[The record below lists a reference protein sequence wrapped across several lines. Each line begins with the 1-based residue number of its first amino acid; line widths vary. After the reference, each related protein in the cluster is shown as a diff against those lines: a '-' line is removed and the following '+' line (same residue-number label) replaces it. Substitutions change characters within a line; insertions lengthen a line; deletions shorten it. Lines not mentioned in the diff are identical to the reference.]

1 MATPAKTPP
10 VPPTIPDYL
19 LAKPGAAAAAA
30 RNVPTTTT
38 TTVPQNVG
46 TQTNITTNTVP
57 DYLLGKPQ
65 GQTGTAGSTL
75 PVRPVTRNIADA
87 ELRGAQRDLRQAMR
101 AAGRSGVS
109 EQTVENIVEQKEP
122 NVGLKVLGAVL
133 NTPIVKYG
141 VLKPL
146 EVLDVGRRAVVGALS
161 DEVSVLEAIKDP
173 TLSSK
178 DAFNINTGNKVL
190 DWTLGF
196 ATDVIL
202 DPVTYATFGTGG
214 FVKAAAG
221 GLAREG
227 AMVTT
232 KGIARTAIKEAGE
245 AAVRQA
251 DEAARFA
258 GQALSRAE
266 AKTIREAAE
275 AAARETEELL
285 VKAAPKAG
293 TPGAAAVEAAEK
305 AQRVGPRRVIG
316 ARSREELAQGARE
329 IRDIAVQ
336 SGNDYVAKTL
346 TDDVIGDLAT
356 RGYSAA
362 RGDVARALGL
372 RGGIRWGVGPA
383 KVILPGTERIAD
395 TFGQVFTAIRIGA
408 KTPLTD
414 LPYLRNSLAFINKG
428 FVGTRLGNAVL
439 RNTTP
444 IGEGGL
450 FGSEDI
456 LRMRT
461 ALRSGKVSGRELTGA
476 EANDFV
482 KLLAQDRAYRGL
494 KAAAQTDATQL
505 LRPLYASREFN
516 KYANSVT
523 DLIDN
528 PVIGE
533 RLATMTAADA
543 SAALGRTVD
552 EAELQL
558 AKDIRK
564 VGDEFYARANDIYQR
579 GQLMAGRTPEQLQ
592 ELPKNR
598 AWFPHTLSEK
608 AGRALADNKIA
619 AETLGELGVD
629 RTFALAGSNLRQLKV
644 GSIWFGKKLTQ
655 ADINGGVKRLNE
667 IARPT
672 LGYDFFETNAQ
683 RAFEQY
689 AKGWARDTSYSN
701 FLYNMSLATE
711 ARRGLTDT
719 PLGQVA
725 EALGGGLFK
734 GKGFEGDVTQE
745 ATKLLTGVKA
755 PKKIESFIE
764 SLNDVLSPSR
774 VAALDAVPAA
784 RKELENVAVELAA
797 LREGIEKSKR
807 EGALLFSDTLN
818 QTFNDLE
825 QRIFDLRRIAPEGSL
840 PPGYGSAIS
849 SEANALLQSLKN
861 EADGLRLVV
870 SDIDPKKWANTVPI
884 FLDSANRFLQIN
896 AINYPGLIGSPELT
910 ELLQNVKR
918 LEDPVVARAMQKTLG
933 PVTQMFKGWVTA
945 TPGFHTRNG
954 LSNTFFLFS
963 AGANPVNIA
972 QASRIYNAYTKFL
985 KRQGLYTKV
994 TPEGK
999 IVREGVLG
1007 PPAAARGAREA
1018 AAAPPEVFENKTILD
1033 FLASKEAEG
1042 LGLDRSVDETNT
1054 LVDILTQVPT
1064 AGYGQIGDVFEGTG
1078 RLGIRGTQV
1087 TGDGLAATLSRGA
1100 GKPLGWSRSLGNKIE
1115 TWSRFALLYDGVKQ
1129 GLSPEAS
1136 AARASKYLIDYSDL
1150 SRADQVIKQFIPF
1163 WMWTSRSFPLILES
1177 SWANPR
1183 AYAVW
1188 NNLTRNMRDEEAEAG
1203 QTRPSYLLP
1212 AIPVGGNVLF
1222 NPDFGFQRREE
1233 GFANITDPRS
1243 ILAGLTPALRAPLE
1257 AALNQEF
1264 RTGEQLYSPYYQ
1276 RETPQLNPF
1285 KPEFGLGAG
1294 GNYIAGELLPQ
1305 LSALGRLGNVATAGA
1320 QDPLTAA
1327 LALIGAG
1334 AGGYIGGPAGAL
1346 LGSTAGTAAGI
1357 AGQGVAGQVP
1367 APAALESLALAL
1379 QNLPGVGKPSYI
1391 QEEQGPLTREESR
1404 QRLLSFFGIPV
1415 TQLQPWQQTA
1425 AIKQIIE
1432 RLEQETTRAKEER
1445 EKQRRNK

>member
-19 LAKPGAAAAAA
+19 LTKPGAAATAA
-30 RNVPTTTT
+30 RNATTTT

-65 GQTGTAGSTL
+65 GQTQTATTGSTL
-75 PVRPVTRNIADA
+75 PIRPANQNIIDA
-87 ELRGAQRDLRQAMR
+87 ELRAANRDLKQAVR
-101 AAGRSGVS
+101 LANRSGVPG
-109 EQTVENIVEQKEP
+109 QTVENITQQKEP

-133 NTPIVKYG
+133 NTPIIKYG

-146 EVLDVGRRAVVGALS
+146 EVLDIGRRGIVGALS

-173 TLSSK
+173 MLSSK
-178 DAFNINTGNKVL
+178 DAFNYNTGNKVL

-196 ATDVIL
+196 ATDVLL

-214 FVKAAAG
+214 FIKSVAG
-221 GLAREG
+221 GLAKEG
-227 AMVTT
+227 ALITT
-232 KGIARTAIKEAGE
+232 KGITRRVIKEAGE
-245 AAVRQA
+245 AAVKQA
-251 DEAARFA
+251 DEGARFA
-258 GQALSRAE
+258 GQVLDDVERA
-266 AKTIREAAE
+266 TIRKTAEKAAK
-275 AAARETEELL
+275 ETEDLI
-285 VKAAPKAG
+285 VKAAPKPG
-293 TPGAAAVEAAEK
+293 TPGALAIEAAEK
-305 AQRVGPRRVIG
+305 SARVGPRRVIG

-329 IRDIAVQ
+329 VRDIAVQ
-336 SGNDYVAKTL
+336 SGNDFVAKTL
-346 TDDVIGDLAT
+346 SDDVIGDLAT
-356 RGYSAA
+356 RGYSAV

-372 RGGIRWGVGPA
+372 RGGIRFGVG
-383 KVILPGTERIAD
+383 KNKYTKFIIPGTERIAD
-395 TFGQVFTAIRIGA
+395 TFGQALTGIRIGA

-428 FVGTRLGNAVL
+428 FVGSRYGNAIL

-450 FGSEDI
+450 FGSDDI

-461 ALRSGKVSGRELTGA
+461 ALRSGKINGKELTGV

-482 KLLAQDRAYRGL
+482 KLLAEDRAYRGL
-494 KAAAQTDATQL
+494 NAAALTDAQQL
-505 LRPLYASREFN
+505 VRPLLASGNLN

-523 DLIDN
+523 DLVDN

-533 RLATMTAADA
+533 SLARLTAAEA
-543 SAALGRTVD
+543 TSILGRTVD

-558 AKDIRK
+558 AKEIRV

-598 AWFPHTLSEK
+598 AWFPHTMTEK
-608 AGRALADNKIA
+608 ASRAVANNKVS
-619 AETLGELGVD
+619 AETLAELGVD

-655 ADINGGVKRLNE
+655 KDINGGVKALNK

-672 LGYDFFETNAQ
+672 LGFDFFETNAA

-689 AKGWARDTSYSN
+689 GKGWARDTSYSN

-711 ARRGLTDT
+711 ARRGLTNT
-719 PLGQVA
+719 PLGQTA
-725 EALGGGLFK
+725 EELGGGLFV

-745 ATKLLTGVKA
+745 ATKLLKGVAK

-764 SLNDVLSPSR
+764 SLNDVLSPSK

-784 RKELENVAVELAA
+784 RKELENVAVELAV
-797 LREGIEKSKR
+797 LREGIEKSKT
-807 EGALLFSDTLN
+807 EGKLLFSDSLN

-825 QRIFDLRRIAPEGSL
+825 QRIFDLQRIAPEGSL
-840 PPGYGSAIS
+840 PPGYGSAMS
-849 SEANALLQSLKN
+849 SEANALMQSLKN

-884 FLDSANRFLQIN
+884 FMDTANRFLQLN
-896 AINYPGLIGSPELT
+896 AINYPGLIGSPEIT

-918 LEDPVVARAMQKTLG
+918 LEDPVVARGMQNTLG
-933 PVTQMFKGWVTA
+933 PVTNMFKGWVTA

-963 AGANPVNIA
+963 AGANPINIA
-972 QASRIYNAYTKFL
+972 QAARIYKAYTKFL
-985 KRQGLYTKV
+985 KRQGLYNKV

-999 IVREGVLG
+999 IVSEGVIG
-1007 PPAAARGAREA
+1007 PPSGSKARKLTFEA
-1018 AAAPPEVFENKTILD
+1018 PVEVFQNKTTLD
-1033 FLASKEAEG
+1033 FLASKEAAG
-1042 LGLDRSVDETNT
+1042 LGLDRNANAIET
-1054 LVDILTQVPT
+1054 LVDIFTKTGPV
-1064 AGYGQIGDVFEGTG
+1064 GFGQTGDIFSGSG
-1078 RLGIRGTQV
+1078 RLGITGREV

-1100 GKPLGWSRSLGNKIE
+1100 GKPLGWSRKLGNTVE
-1115 TWSRFALLYDGVKQ
+1115 TWSRFALLWDGAKQ

-1136 AARASKYLIDYSDL
+1136 AARVSKYLIDYSDL

-1163 WMWTSRSFPLILES
+1163 WMWASRSFPLILES

-1188 NNLTRNMRDEEAEAG
+1188 NNVTRNMRDEEADAG
-1203 QTRPSYLLP
+1203 MTRPSYLR
-1212 AIPVGGNVLF
+1212 AAVPVGGTTLF
-1222 NPDFGFQRREE
+1222 NPDFGFQRSEE
-1233 GFANITDPRS
+1233 GVANLTDPRS
-1243 ILAGLTPALRAPLE
+1243 ILAGLTPVLRAPIE
-1257 AALNQEF
+1257 AALNKDF

-1276 RETPQLNPF
+1276 
-1285 KPEFGLGAG
+1285 G
-1294 GNYIAGELLPQ
+1294 GTSAQAQYIGKSLLPQ
-1305 LSALGRLGNVATAGA
+1305 LGALGRLGNVG
-1320 QDPLTAA
+1320 
-1327 LALIGAG
+1327 IGATQA
-1334 AGGYIGGPAGAL
+1334 AGQAAGAL
-1346 LGSTAGTAAGI
+1346 GQEDIQAVLEQIAQAPQTKLPESVRGALGI
-1357 AGQGVAGQVP
+1357 
-1367 APAALESLALAL
+1367 
-1379 QNLPGVGKPSYI
+1379 GKPAYI
-1391 QEEQGPLTREESR
+1391 QDEQGTLTPEESR

-1415 TQLQPWQQTA
+1415 QQLQPWQQVA
-1425 AIKQIIE
+1425 AIKQILQ
-1432 RLEQETTRAKEER
+1432 RLEEETTRAKEQK

>member
-1 MATPAKTPP
+1 MATPSKTPP
-10 VPPTIPDYL
+10 IPLPDWDTVVTKTPTVNPTVPKSVT
-19 LAKPGAAAAAA
+19 
-30 RNVPTTTT
+30 VPTTVPKTTGPALPDWDTGGTT
-38 TTVPQNVG
+38 TPA
-46 TQTNITTNTVP
+46 
-57 DYLLGKPQ
+57 
-65 GQTGTAGSTL
+65 AGSTL

-87 ELRGAQRDLRQAMR
+87 ELRGAQRDLNQARR
-101 AAGRSGVS
+101 AAERSGVS
-109 EQTVENIVEQKEP
+109 GQTVENIVEQKEP

-133 NTPIVKYG
+133 NTPIIKYG

-146 EVLDVGRRAVVGALS
+146 EVLDIGRRGIVGALS

-173 TLSSK
+173 MLSSK

-196 ATDVIL
+196 ATDILL

-214 FVKAAAG
+214 FIKSVAG
-221 GLAREG
+221 GLAKEG

-232 KGIARTAIKEAGE
+232 RGIARTVIKEAGE
-245 AAVRQA
+245 AAVKQA
-251 DEAARFA
+251 DDAARFA
-258 GQALSRAE
+258 GQALDDVQRA
-266 AKTIREAAE
+266 TIRETAE
-275 AAARETEELL
+275 AAAKETEDLI
-285 VKAAPKAG
+285 VKAAPKPG
-293 TPGAAAVEAAEK
+293 TPGAAAIEAAEK

-329 IRDIAVQ
+329 VRDIAVQ
-336 SGNDYVAKTL
+336 SGNDFVAKTL

-383 KVILPGTERIAD
+383 KVIIPGTERIAD
-395 TFGQVFTAIRIGA
+395 TFGQVFTGLRVGA

-414 LPYLRNSLAFINKG
+414 LPYLRNSLALINKG

-450 FGSEDI
+450 FGSDDI

-461 ALRSGKVSGRELTGA
+461 SLRSGKVGGREITGA

-482 KLLAQDRAYRGL
+482 KLLAEDRAYRGL
-494 KAAAQTDATQL
+494 KAAAQTDANQL

-523 DLIDN
+523 DLVDN

-533 RLATMTAADA
+533 NLATITAADA
-543 SAALGRTVD
+543 SRVLGRTVD
-552 EAELQL
+552 EAELKL
-558 AKDIRK
+558 AQDIRK

-608 AGRALADNKIA
+608 AGRALADNKIS
-619 AETLGELGVD
+619 AETLAELGVD

-644 GSIWFGKKLTQ
+644 GSPWFGKKLTQ
-655 ADINGGVKRLNE
+655 ADINGGVKALNA

-672 LGYDFFETNAQ
+672 LGFDFFETNAQ

-719 PLGQVA
+719 PLGQTA
-725 EALGGGLFK
+725 EALGGGLFA

-745 ATKLLTGVKA
+745 ATRLLTGVKG

-807 EGALLFSDTLN
+807 EGTLLFSDSLN

-825 QRIFDLRRIAPEGSL
+825 QRIFDLQRIAPEGSL
-840 PPGYGSAIS
+840 PPGYGSAMS
-849 SEANALLQSLKN
+849 SEANALMQSLKN

-918 LEDPVVARAMQKTLG
+918 LEDPVVARAMQKALG

-963 AGANPVNIA
+963 AGANPINIA
-972 QASRIYNAYTKFL
+972 QASRIYYAYTKFL

-999 IVREGVLG
+999 IVREGVLTRPSG
-1007 PPAAARGAREA
+1007 RIPEGEYPASS
-1018 AAAPPEVFENKTILD
+1018 APGRAEPRRLGYGRDEFPVEVFENKTILD
-1033 FLASKEAEG
+1033 FLSSKEAKG

-1054 LVDILTQVPT
+1054 LIDILTQVPT

-1087 TGDGLAATLSRGA
+1087 TGDGVAATLSRGA

-1188 NNLTRNMRDEEAEAG
+1188 NNVTRNMRDEEAEAE
-1203 QTRPSYLLP
+1203 QTRPSYLQP

-1233 GFANITDPRS
+1233 GFANLADPRS

-1264 RTGEQLYSPYYQ
+1264 RTGEQLYSPYY
-1276 RETPQLNPF
+1276 ESPASA
-1285 KPEFGLGAG
+1285 GAQ
-1294 GNYIAGELLPQ
+1294 YIGKSLLPQ
-1305 LSALGRLGNVATAGA
+1305 LGALGRLGNVGIGATQAAGQAAGA
-1320 QDPLTAA
+1320 AGQQDLQAILEQIAA
-1327 LALIGAG
+1327 APQTQL
-1334 AGGYIGGPAGAL
+1334 PESVRGAL
-1346 LGSTAGTAAGI
+1346 
-1357 AGQGVAGQVP
+1357 
-1367 APAALESLALAL
+1367 
-1379 QNLPGVGKPSYI
+1379 GVGKPAYI
-1391 QEEQGPLTREESR
+1391 QEEQGTLTPEESR

-1432 RLEQETTRAKEER
+1432 RLEQETTRAKEEK

>member
-1 MATPAKTPP
+1 MATPRKTPP
-10 VPPTIPDYL
+10 IPLPDWDTVVTKTPTVTPTVPKSVT
-19 LAKPGAAAAAA
+19 
-30 RNVPTTTT
+30 VPTTVPKTT
-38 TTVPQNVG
+38 GPALPDWDTGGKTTPV
-46 TQTNITTNTVP
+46 T
-57 DYLLGKPQ
+57 
-65 GQTGTAGSTL
+65 GSTL
-75 PVRPVTRNIADA
+75 PVRNTADA
-87 ELRGAQRDLRQAMR
+87 ELRGTQRDLNQAIR
-101 AAGRSGVS
+101 AAERSGVS
-109 EQTVENIVEQKEP
+109 GQTVQNITERKEP

-133 NTPIVKYG
+133 NTPIIKYG

-146 EVLDVGRRAVVGALS
+146 EVLDIGRRGIVGALS
-161 DEVSVLEAIKDP
+161 DEYSILEAIKDP

-196 ATDVIL
+196 TTDVLL

-232 KGIARTAIKEAGE
+232 KGIARTVIKEAGE
-245 AAVRQA
+245 AAVKQA
-251 DEAARFA
+251 DDAARFT
-258 GQALSRAE
+258 GQALDDVQRA
-266 AKTIREAAE
+266 TIRESAE
-275 AAARETEELL
+275 AAAKETEDLI
-285 VKAAPKAG
+285 VKAAPKPG
-293 TPGAAAVEAAEK
+293 TPGALAIEAAEK

-329 IRDIAVQ
+329 VRDIAVQ
-336 SGNDYVAKTL
+336 SGNDFVAKTL

-395 TFGQVFTAIRIGA
+395 TFGQVFTGLRVGA
-408 KTPLTD
+408 KTPLND
-414 LPYLRNSLAFINKG
+414 LPYLRNSLSAINKG
-428 FVGTRLGNAVL
+428 FVGTRLGSAVL

-461 ALRSGKVSGRELTGA
+461 ALRSGKVSGREITGA

-482 KLLAQDRAYRGL
+482 KLLSEDRAYRGL
-494 KAAAQTDATQL
+494 KAAAETDANQL
-505 LRPLYASREFN
+505 LRPLYASKEFN
-516 KYANSVT
+516 KYANSVS
-523 DLIDN
+523 DLVDN

-533 RLATMTAADA
+533 NLATITAADA
-543 SAALGRTVD
+543 SNILRRPVD
-552 EAELQL
+552 EAELKL
-558 AKDIRK
+558 AQDIRK
-564 VGDEFYARANDIYQR
+564 VGDEFQARANDIYQR
-579 GQLMAGRTPEQLQ
+579 GQLMAGRTPEELQ

-598 AWFPHTLSEK
+598 AWFPHTLSQK
-608 AGRALADNKIA
+608 AGRALADNKIP
-619 AETLGELGVD
+619 AETLEELGVD

-644 GSIWFGKKLTQ
+644 GSPWFGKKLTQ

-689 AKGWARDTSYSN
+689 GKGFARDTSYSN

-719 PLGQVA
+719 PLGQTA
-725 EALGGGLFK
+725 EAFGGGLFA
-734 GKGFEGDVTQE
+734 GKGFEGDITQE
-745 ATKLLTGVKA
+745 PTALLTGVKA

-764 SLNDVLSPSR
+764 SLNDVLSPSK
-774 VAALDAVPAA
+774 VAALDTVPAA

-807 EGALLFSDTLN
+807 EGTLLFSDSLN

-825 QRIFDLRRIAPEGSL
+825 QRIFDLQRIAPEGSL
-840 PPGYGSAIS
+840 PSGYGSAIS
-849 SEANALLQSLKN
+849 SEANALMQSLKN

-870 SDIDPKKWANTVPI
+870 SDIDPKKWANTVPL
-884 FLDSANRFLQIN
+884 FVDSANRFLQLN
-896 AINYPGLIGSPELT
+896 AINYPGLIGSPEVT

-918 LEDPVVARAMQKTLG
+918 LEDPAVARAMQKALG
-933 PVTQMFKGWVTA
+933 PMTNMFKGWVTA
-945 TPGFHTRNG
+945 TPGFHVRNG
-954 LSNTFFLFS
+954 LSNAFFLFS
-963 AGANPVNIA
+963 AGANPANIG
-972 QASRIYNAYTKFL
+972 QAARIYTAYTKFL

-994 TPEGK
+994 TPEGA

-1007 PPAAARGAREA
+1007 PSASARTARQA
-1018 AAAPPEVFENKTILD
+1018 SSAPPEVFENKTILD

-1042 LGLDRSVDETNT
+1042 LGLDRSVDGTNT

-1064 AGYGQIGDVFEGTG
+1064 AGYGQIGDILTGTG
-1078 RLGIRGTQV
+1078 RLGITGREV
-1087 TGDGLAATLSRGA
+1087 TGDGVAATLSRGA
-1100 GKPLGWSRSLGNKIE
+1100 GKPLGLSRRVGNTVE

-1188 NNLTRNMRDEEAEAG
+1188 NNVTRNMRDEEADAE
-1203 QTRPSYLLP
+1203 QTRPSYLQP

-1222 NPDFGFQRREE
+1222 NPDFGFQRSEE
-1233 GFANITDPRS
+1233 GFANLADPSS
-1243 ILAGLTPALRAPLE
+1243 ILAGLTPALRLIAEIGADKVLNTGKGVTNPYFEDPKVSE
-1257 AALNQEF
+1257 AKYILQSLF
-1264 RTGEQLYSPYYQ
+1264 
-1276 RETPQLNPF
+1276 PQL
-1285 KPEFGLGAG
+1285 GAVG
-1294 GNYIAGELLPQ
+1294 RATNAGI
-1305 LSALGRLGNVATAGA
+1305 GATQAAGQAAGA
-1320 QDPLTAA
+1320 AGQQDLQAILEQIAA
-1327 LALIGAG
+1327 APQTQLPESIR
-1334 AGGYIGGPAGAL
+1334 GAL
-1346 LGSTAGTAAGI
+1346 
-1357 AGQGVAGQVP
+1357 
-1367 APAALESLALAL
+1367 
-1379 QNLPGVGKPSYI
+1379 GVGKPAYI
-1391 QEEQGPLTREESR
+1391 QEEQGTLTPEESR

>member
-1 MATPAKTPP
+1 MATPTPP
-10 VPPTIPDYL
+10 DETTPTTVVLPPW
-19 LAKPGAAAAAA
+19 AKN
-30 RNVPTTTT
+30 RQTTTT
-38 TTVPQNVG
+38 TTVPVK
-46 TQTNITTNTVP
+46 TETPAVTTKTTPTTVVLP
-57 DYLLGKPQ
+57 PWAKNRATTTAPA
-65 GQTGTAGSTL
+65 TGPTL
-75 PVRPVTRNIADA
+75 PIQPIPGQIAQA
-87 ELRGAQRDLRQAMR
+87 ELRGAKRDLIQATR
-101 AAGRSGVS
+101 AAERYGVPA
-109 EQTVENIVEQKEP
+109 QKVESIVEQKEP
-122 NVGLKVLGAVL
+122 NIGLKVLGAVL
-133 NTPIVKYG
+133 ETPIIKYG

-178 DAFNINTGNKVL
+178 EAFNINTGNKVL

-196 ATDVIL
+196 ATDVLL

-214 FVKAAAG
+214 FVKGAAG

-232 KGIARTAIKEAGE
+232 KGISRTVIKEAGE

-285 VKAAPKAG
+285 VRAAPKAG
-293 TPGAAAVEAAEK
+293 TPAAAAVEAAEK

-329 IRDIAVQ
+329 VRDIAVQ
-336 SGNDYVAKTL
+336 SGNDFVARTL

-362 RGDVARALGL
+362 RGDVARALGI

-383 KVILPGTERIAD
+383 KVIIPGTERIAD
-395 TFGQVFTAIRIGA
+395 TFGQVFTAIRVGA
-408 KTPLTD
+408 KTPVSN
-414 LPYLRNSLAFINKG
+414 LPYLRNSLALVNKG
-428 FVGTRLGNAVL
+428 FVGTRIGNAIL

-461 ALRSGKVSGRELTGA
+461 ALRSGKVGGREITGA

-505 LRPLYASREFN
+505 LRPIYASSAYN

-523 DLIDN
+523 DLLDN

-533 RLATMTAADA
+533 SLAGMTAADA
-543 SAALGRTVD
+543 TAALGRTVD

-579 GQLMAGRTPEQLQ
+579 GQLMAGRNPDELA

-598 AWFPHTLSEK
+598 AWFPHVLSQK
-608 AGRALADNKIA
+608 ASRAINENKIA
-619 AETLGELGVD
+619 AETLEELGVD

-644 GSIWFGKKLTQ
+644 GSMWFGKKLTQ
-655 ADINGGVKRLNE
+655 ADINGGVKALNA
-667 IARPT
+667 IARKT

-719 PLGQVA
+719 PLGKVS
-725 EALGGGLFK
+725 EALGGGLFA

-745 ATKLLTGVKA
+745 ATTLLKGVKA

-774 VAALDAVPAA
+774 VRALDAVPAA
-784 RKELENVAVELAA
+784 RKELENVAVEIAA
-797 LREGIEKSKR
+797 LRESIEKSVR
-807 EGALLFSDTLN
+807 EGKLLFSDSLN

-825 QRIFDLRRIAPEGSL
+825 QRIFELQRIAPEGSL
-840 PPGYGSAIS
+840 PAGYGSAIS
-849 SEANALLQSLKN
+849 SEANALMQSLKN
-861 EADGLRLVV
+861 EADGLRLAVGSV
-870 SDIDPKKWANTVPI
+870 DPKKWANTVPV

-910 ELLQNVKR
+910 ELLKNVRR
-918 LEDPVVARAMQKTLG
+918 LEDPVVARAMSKAFG
-933 PVTQMFKGWVTA
+933 GVTQMFKGWVTA
-945 TPGFHTRNG
+945 TPGFHVRNG
-954 LSNTFFLFS
+954 LSNTFFIFS
-963 AGANPVNIA
+963 AGADPVNIA

-985 KRQGLYTKV
+985 KRQGLYPKI
-994 TPEGK
+994 TPEGT
-999 IVREGVLG
+999 IVREGVIG
-1007 PPAAARGAREA
+1007 PPAAARAAREA
-1018 AAAPPEVFENKTILD
+1018 AAVPPEVFQNKTILD

-1042 LGLDRSVDETNT
+1042 LGLMRSVDETNT

-1064 AGYGQIGDVFEGTG
+1064 AGYGQIGEVFEGAG
-1078 RLGIRGTQV
+1078 RLGV
-1087 TGDGLAATLSRGA
+1087 TGRQALGDGIGASLSRGA
-1100 GKPLGWSRSLGNKIE
+1100 GKPLGWSRSFGNKVE
-1115 TWSRFALLYDGVKQ
+1115 TWSRFALLYDGIKQ
-1129 GLSPEAS
+1129 GLSPEAA
-1136 AARASKYLIDYSDL
+1136 AARTAKYLIDYSDL

-1188 NNLTRNMRDEEAEAG
+1188 NNVTRNMRDEEAEAG
-1203 QTRPSYLLP
+1203 MVRPSYLQP

-1222 NPDFGFQRREE
+1222 NPDFGFQRQEE
-1233 GFANITDPRS
+1233 AFGNLADPRS
-1243 ILAGLTPALRAPLE
+1243 ILASLSPALRAPIE

-1264 RTGEQLYSPYYQ
+1264 RTGEELYSPYYEDPLRAQ
-1276 RETPQLNPF
+1276 GE
-1285 KPEFGLGAG
+1285 
-1294 GNYIAGELLPQ
+1294 YILRSVLPQ
-1305 LSALGRLGNVATAGA
+1305 IGALGRLGNVG
-1320 QDPLTAA
+1320 
-1327 LALIGAG
+1327 IGATQA
-1334 AGGYIGGPAGAL
+1334 AGQAAGAL
-1346 LGSTAGTAAGI
+1346 GQQDLQAILEQVAA
-1357 AGQGVAGQVP
+1357 
-1367 APAALESLALAL
+1367 APQTQIPESIRGAL
-1379 QNLPGVGKPSYI
+1379 GVGKPPYI
-1391 QEEQGPLTREESR
+1391 QEEQGTLTPEESR
-1404 QRLLSFFGIPV
+1404 QRLLSFLGIPV

-1432 RLEQETTRAKEER
+1432 RLEQEATRAKEER

>member
-1 MATPAKTPP
+1 MATPSKTPP
-10 VPPTIPDYL
+10 IPLPDWDTVVTKTPTVNPTVPKSVT
-19 LAKPGAAAAAA
+19 
-30 RNVPTTTT
+30 VPTTVPKTTGPALPDWDTGGTT
-38 TTVPQNVG
+38 TPA
-46 TQTNITTNTVP
+46 
-57 DYLLGKPQ
+57 
-65 GQTGTAGSTL
+65 AGSTL
-75 PVRPVTRNIADA
+75 PVRTVTRNIADA
-87 ELRGAQRDLRQAMR
+87 ELRGAQRDLNQARR
-101 AAGRSGVS
+101 AAERSGVS
-109 EQTVENIVEQKEP
+109 GQTVENIVERKEP

-133 NTPIVKYG
+133 NTPIIKYG

-146 EVLDVGRRAVVGALS
+146 EVLDIGRRGIVGALS
-161 DEVSVLEAIKDP
+161 DEYSVLEAIKDP

-196 ATDVIL
+196 TTDVLL

-232 KGIARTAIKEAGE
+232 KGIARTVIKEAGE
-245 AAVRQA
+245 AAVKQA
-251 DEAARFA
+251 DDAARFA
-258 GQALSRAE
+258 GQALDDVQRA
-266 AKTIREAAE
+266 TIRETAE
-275 AAARETEELL
+275 AAAKETEDLII
-285 VKAAPKAG
+285 KTAPKPG
-293 TPGAAAVEAAEK
+293 TPGAAAIEAAEK

-329 IRDIAVQ
+329 VRDIAVQ
-336 SGNDYVAKTL
+336 SGNDFVARTL

-383 KVILPGTERIAD
+383 KVIIPGTERIAD
-395 TFGQVFTAIRIGA
+395 TFGQVFTGLRVGA

-414 LPYLRNSLAFINKG
+414 LPYLRNSLALVNKG
-428 FVGTRLGNAVL
+428 FVGTRLGSAVL

-450 FGSEDI
+450 FGSDDI

-461 ALRSGKVSGRELTGA
+461 ALRSGKVSGREITGP

-482 KLLAQDRAYRGL
+482 KLLSQDRAYRGL
-494 KAAAQTDATQL
+494 KAAAQTDANQL

-523 DLIDN
+523 DLVDN

-533 RLATMTAADA
+533 NLATITAADA
-543 SAALGRTVD
+543 SRVLGRTVD
-552 EAELQL
+552 EAELKL
-558 AKDIRK
+558 AQDIRK

-608 AGRALADNKIA
+608 AGRALADNKIS
-619 AETLGELGVD
+619 AETLAELGVD

-644 GSIWFGKKLTQ
+644 GSPWFGKKLTQ
-655 ADINGGVKRLNE
+655 ADINGGVKALNA
-667 IARPT
+667 IARKQ

-689 AKGWARDTSYSN
+689 GKGWARDTSYSN

-719 PLGQVA
+719 PLGQTA
-725 EALGGGLFK
+725 EALGGGLFA

-745 ATKLLTGVKA
+745 ATRLLTGVKG

-784 RKELENVAVELAA
+784 RKELENVAVELAV

-807 EGALLFSDTLN
+807 EGTLLFSDSLN

-825 QRIFDLRRIAPEGSL
+825 QRIFDLQRIAPEGSL

-849 SEANALLQSLKN
+849 SEANALMQSLKN

-896 AINYPGLIGSPELT
+896 SINYPGLIGSPELT

-918 LEDPVVARAMQKTLG
+918 LEDPVVARAMQKALG

-963 AGANPVNIA
+963 AGANPANIG
-972 QASRIYNAYTKFL
+972 QAAKIYSAYTKFL
-985 KRQGLYTKV
+985 KRQGLYAKV

-999 IVREGVLG
+999 LVSEGVTG
-1007 PPAAARGAREA
+1007 RPFYSSDPANPMAAERFPA
-1018 AAAPPEVFENKTILD
+1018 EVFQNKTIVD
-1033 FLASKEAEG
+1033 FLSSKEAAG
-1042 LGLDRSVDETNT
+1042 LGLDREVVAGGVDT
-1054 LVDILTQVPT
+1054 LIDILTQ
-1064 AGYGQIGDVFEGTG
+1064 AGPVGFGQIGDIFSGTG
-1078 RLGIRGTQV
+1078 RLGITGKEV
-1087 TGDGLAATLSRGA
+1087 TGDGVAATLSRGA
-1100 GKPLGWSRSLGNKIE
+1100 GKPLGWSRRLGNTVE
-1115 TWSRFALLYDGVKQ
+1115 TWSRFALLFDGIKQ

-1136 AARASKYLIDYSDL
+1136 AARVSKYLIDYSDL
-1150 SRADQVIKQFIPF
+1150 SRADQVIKEFIPF

-1188 NNLTRNMRDEEAEAG
+1188 NNVTRNMRDEEAEAG
-1203 QTRPSYLLP
+1203 QTRPSYLQP
-1212 AIPVGGNVLF
+1212 ATAVGGNVLF

-1233 GFANITDPRS
+1233 GFANLADPRS
-1243 ILAGLTPALRAPLE
+1243 ILAALTPALRAPLE

-1264 RTGEQLYSPYYQ
+1264 RTGEQLYSPYY
-1276 RETPQLNPF
+1276 ESPASA
-1285 KPEFGLGAG
+1285 GAQ
-1294 GNYIAGELLPQ
+1294 YIGKSLLPQ
-1305 LSALGRLGNVATAGA
+1305 LGALGRLGNVGIGATQAAGQAAGA
-1320 QDPLTAA
+1320 AGQQDLQAILEQIAA
-1327 LALIGAG
+1327 APQTRL
-1334 AGGYIGGPAGAL
+1334 PESVRGAL
-1346 LGSTAGTAAGI
+1346 
-1357 AGQGVAGQVP
+1357 
-1367 APAALESLALAL
+1367 
-1379 QNLPGVGKPSYI
+1379 GVGKPAYI
-1391 QEEQGPLTREESR
+1391 QEEQGTLTPEESR